1 MLKFKNLKLVISIS
15 IILFLV
21 FMIKPCYAVGLDLI
35 DDLMTNNQTSD
46 ENSSDSQDNSD
57 VDDNNNTSNDN
68 IDDDSNSNSSNNN
81 NTSGDSTA
89 NTGNTS
95 NTSTYEPPAATVT
108 DSLPESEMGL
118 SNILNILLIVI
129 GVLLILL
136 AIAILIRL
144 SH

>member
-1 MLKFKNLKLVISIS
+1 MSKFKNLKLIISIS
-15 IILFLV
+15 LILFLV

-35 DDLMTNNQTSD
+35 DDLTNNQTSD
-46 ENSSDSQDNSD
+46 ENSSDSQNNSD
-57 VDDNNNTSNDN
+57 IDNNNNNSNNN
-68 IDDDSNSNSSNNN
+68 IDDDSNSNSSS
-81 NTSGDSTA
+81 NTNTFGNSTA